1 MAIYGK
7 LTDLVGKTPIV
18 RLNKITEGLE
28 AEVLVKLEFYN
39 PAASVKDRLAL
50 AMIEDAEAKGI
61 ITKDTLIIEPTSGNT
76 GIGLAMVCASKGY
89 QLIVIMPENV
99 SAERRSIVRAFGAK
113 VVLTPAGLGMRGAI
127 AEAEKMA
134 KESLNAWIPMQ
145 FENESNVAMHKRT
158 TAIEVLEDTNGK
170 VDAFIAGAGTGGTVT
185 GVSSVLKDHN
195 QKTYCVAVEPSK
207 SPVISGGQPGAH
219 KIQGI
224 GAGFIPKVYDGKVID
239 EVISVDDDDA
249 YETARN
255 LAKMEGILCGI
266 SSGANVYAAMQLAKR
281 PEMKGKRIVT
291 IICDTG
297 ERYLSTTL
305 FSE

>member
-1 MAIYGK
+1 MAIYSK
-7 LTDLVGKTPIV
+7 LTDLVGKTPMV

-28 AEVLVKLEFYN
+28 AEVIVKLEFYN

-61 ITKDTLIIEPTSGNT
+61 ITKETLIIEPTSGNT

-89 QLIVIMPENV
+89 QLIVTMPESV
-99 SAERRSIVRAFGAK
+99 SSERRSIVRAFGAK

-134 KESLNAWIPMQ
+134 KESANAWIPMQ

-158 TAIEVLEDTNGK
+158 TAVEIWEDAEGS
-170 VDAFIAGAGTGGTVT
+170 VDAFVAGAGTGGTVT
-185 GVSSVLKDHN
+185 GVSSVLKAHN
-195 QKTYCVAVEPSK
+195 DKIYCVAVEPVK

-224 GAGFIPKVYDGKVID
+224 GAGFIPKVYNGKVID
-239 EVISVDDDDA
+239 EVLPVDDEDA

-266 SSGANVYAAMQLAKR
+266 SSGANVFAAIQLAKR